1 MSAPWSF
8 TPMLP
13 DSSSSFETVI
23 IGADLALGGIFTPD
37 EAEVLGRTHPH
48 IKTKFITG
56 ASHLMFQDIP
66 VKDLVV
72 DEILGRARENR
83 SY

>member
-8 TPMLP
+8 TPILP

-23 IGADLALGGIFTPD
+23 LGADPALGGLFTPY

-48 IKTKFITG
+48 IKTRIIAG

-72 DEILGRARENR
+72 DEILGLARED
-83 SY
+83 